1 MAPRASAGGDHDPLS
16 AAERA
21 EPIALAPGQTRGTA
35 TLLPEPAVPAAS
47 PAPAA
52 LAATPTRAAGHAV
65 TTVTTTSAGFS
76 LDAETLA
83 ALVNEVLAE
92 QARRHGVDL
101 T

>member
-1 MAPRASAGGDHDPLS
+1 
-16 AAERA
+16 
-21 EPIALAPGQTRGTA
+21 
-35 TLLPEPAVPAAS
+35 VPAAS